1 MPGDKRMVVFA
12 GPNGSGKSTVTGA
25 LMDEPGFPA
34 NYINADEIQKTIDP
48 TEYPHLSQRELQAA
62 NMAKEQRQAALNG
75 DASFAFETVMSTP
88 VHLATFDQAR
98 EKGFKVDMVFVT
110 TEDSRINLQ
119 RVDNRVQ
126 QGGHGVAPEK
136 IVERYDR
143 AMNMLPVALEKA
155 DTARVYDNSHM
166 IRKVNEHGQVS
177 LEPAPPFLVAEKKD
191 GKIVFPAIEKPDWM
205 PQRDFDDM
213 RAWVDKTIREP
224 VQAREHSLEAIGEAQ
239 RRVNP
244 DASVS
249 TADIQDGRTTSGRIV
264 GIDGVHVL
272 QHSRADGNFVAHDRA
287 LLSPGMLP
295 ALEKA
300 RDEGRDVSVAYQYDG
315 GGKIKDQTQT
325 LHAQQPGQAPGMD
338 QPPDHQLPRAKL

>member
-25 LMDEPGFPA
+25 LMEEPGFPA
-34 NYINADEIQKTIDP
+34 NYINADEIQKKLDP
-48 TEYPHLSQRELQAA
+48 QAYPQLAQRELLAA
-62 NMAKEQRQAALNG
+62 NMAKEQRQAAVNG

-143 AMNMLPVALEKA
+143 AMNMLPIALEKA
-155 DTARVYDNSHM
+155 DTAKVYDNSHV
-166 IRKVNEHGQVS
+166 IRKVNELGEVS
-177 LEPAPPFLVAEKKD
+177 FEPAPPFLVAEKKD
-191 GKIVFPAIEKPDWM
+191 GKVVFPALEKPDWM

-213 RAWVDKTIREP
+213 QAWVDKTIREP
-224 VQAREHSLEAIGEAQ
+224 VQARERSLEAIHTAQ
-239 RRVNP
+239 HRTNP

-249 TADIQDGRTTSGRIV
+249 IADIQEGRATSGRII
-264 GIDGVHVL
+264 GIDDVHVL
-272 QHSRADGNFVAHDRA
+272 QHSRADGNYVAHDRA
-287 LLSPGMLP
+287 LISPGMLP

-300 RDEGRDVSVAYQYDG
+300 RDEGRDVNVVYQYDG
-315 GGKIKDQTQT
+315 GGKLMDQTQT
-325 LHAQQPGQAPGMD
+325 LQAPQPGQTQGLEQSPE
-338 QPPDHQLPRAKL
+338 HQFRHSKL